1 MAFSELAVK
10 QIERAAA
17 AFLEA
22 RRPPAGIRHQ
32 VDLQVRINEQSVE
45 IVELRPHHSDLSKAV
60 ESPTAKAEYVNETQ
74 RWRVYWMPSDL
85 EWHSYEP
92 QPEVKSVDAF
102 FALVNADENACFF
115 G

>member
-1 MAFSELAVK
+1 MAFSEFEVK

-22 RRPPAGIRHQ
+22 RRPPAGVRHQ

-45 IVELRPHHSDLSKAV
+45 VIELRPHHSDLSKAV
-60 ESPTAKAEYVNETQ
+60 ESPTAKAEYVGQ
-74 RWRVYWMPSDL
+74 GQSWRVYWMPSDL
-85 EWHSYEP
+85 EWHVYEP
-92 QPEVKSVDAF
+92 KPEVQSIEAF
-102 FALVNADENACFF
+102 FTLVNADENACFF